1 MLQTNQDRK
10 LKSSLFTI
18 LFLLAVF
25 VSAVAVWY
33 SPILFKGYPAYTMT
47 SNAIMSRNFYQTGL
61 YSAESNLNVFLSS
74 NLIEEQ
80 GHISTKG
87 NKLTSLAYGEV
98 FKITGLPDEN
108 RIVLFS
114 IVLHALTLIIFTGI
128 ILYLFKFRTAITFSL
143 IYIFLPFNWYQPY
156 HLGTYEFALFFF
168 ALFFLFYFWGV
179 RESAL
184 AEKVQKLSLGRGVCL
199 IMSGGFLALTMLA
212 KESLLLIVPVLFVFL
227 WLKKQRLQLFYIF
240 LPFIVLFSVFWLSN
254 ISHNVYLQLFT
265 TEISEENGSAGFSFY
280 GHVYPDPYTYHFE
293 QEEFIN
299 QLKDKIK
306 SGEFVIAEQLGQVKI
321 LRNLGIRK
329 ISLIERISAGSMLGA
344 RHIFRFFSLEDIGGP
359 LIFLLILLGGYK
371 LKQRD
376 KHLYQ
381 LFVYWIASA
390 VFLFA
395 FVVLVVRNHLMDFN
409 WAIALLISLGLLT
422 LSEMFIKH
430 FDFKGKKASAVYL
443 IVLSAV
449 LYNLVLVNHVSWSRV
464 YDNSNNL
471 LIGAYA
477 EEVKRIDIADN
488 EVIAVNLNSGSALN
502 LNYLTNKSIVVFAPA
517 SIEKL
522 LEKNEL
528 SSIFDKFG
536 VKYILGYSGKL
547 TEDIVD
553 KTEVTNV
560 ATNSLEPVVPK
571 MSRNKG
577 WLMNLIK

>member
-1 MLQTNQDRK
+1 MLQTNQGRK
-10 LKSSLFTI
+10 LKSYLFI
-18 LFLLAVF
+18 GVFLLAVF
-25 VSAVAVWY
+25 VFAVIVWY
-33 SPILFKGYPAYTMT
+33 SPVLFKGYSVYTMS
-47 SNAIMSRNFYQTGL
+47 SNAVMARNVYQTGL

-80 GHISTKG
+80 GNISAKG
-87 NKLTSLAYGEV
+87 NKLTSLLYAQV
-98 FKITGLPDEN
+98 FKITGLPEVGN
-108 RIVLFS
+108 FILLS
-114 IVLHALTLIIFTGI
+114 IFIHALTLVIFTGLV
-128 ILYLFKFRTAITFSL
+128 LYLFDFKKASVFSL
-143 IYIFLPFNWYQPY
+143 IYIFLPFNWFLPY
-156 HLGTYEFALFFF
+156 GLAGYEFALLFL
-168 ALFFLFYFWGV
+168 ALFFLFYLYGIKQKKYSYFYLVIAGLFLG
-179 RESAL
+179 L
-184 AEKVQKLSLGRGVCL
+184 AGLS
-199 IMSGGFLALTMLA
+199 
-212 KESLLLIVPVLFVFL
+212 KEALLLFVPFLFVFL
-227 WLKKQRLQLFYIF
+227 WLVKRRRHLIYIF
-240 LPFIVLFSVFWLSN
+240 IPFTILFAIFWLPSLG
-254 ISHNVYLQLFT
+254 HNVYVPILT
-265 TEISEENGSAGFSFY
+265 ARVSEEVKSADYSLY

-443 IVLSAV
+443 IILSAV
-449 LYNLVLVNHVSWSRV
+449 LYNFVLINHVTWSRV

-502 LNYLTNKSIVVFAPA
+502 LNYLTNKSIVVFVPA